1 MSRLADARRRAA
13 EGDRPNRTAVEVEPQ
28 PDAAEDFLHES
39 PTEPQARPVQALTH
53 TPSAPGIRVETV
65 DDSRYRDADSDLDG
79 DGATTALGAFRGFER
94 DVQEKVVL
102 EGGAS
107 TGVVEEYRKL
117 ASVLHHAQGAHGLK
131 VLMVTSA
138 AVGEGKTLTAINLAL
153 TLSRSFHRRVLLVD
167 CDLRKP
173 TLHQLFGLENTAGV
187 IDALRSN
194 DDPKVHLVQ
203 VMPRLTLMLS
213 GGIAADPITLLSSA
227 VVPNLF
233 RDVSEMFDWVVVD
246 TPPAAI
252 LPDCSLLTPA
262 VDAAVVVVGAFET
275 PYPLVQRAIEAIG
288 RDKVIGAVMNRAERP
303 VSPKYYNGYYT
314 TTRKRQTIG
323 RKRAEPRAD
332 ASRTR

>member
-13 EGDRPNRTAVEVEPQ
+13 EGDSPNRNPIEVGPQ
-28 PDAAEDFLHES
+28 PDAGEDFLHES
-39 PTEPQARPVQALTH
+39 SMEPPKGPAQALAH
-53 TPSAPGIRVETV
+53 TPSAPGVRVPAG
-65 DDSRYRDADSDLDG
+65 DDSQYRDAGSAIDVDNA
-79 DGATTALGAFRGFER
+79 ATSLGAFRAFEK
-94 DVQEKVVL
+94 DVLDKVVL

-153 TLSRSFHRRVLLVD
+153 TLSQSFHRRVLLAD

-173 TLHQLFGLENTAGV
+173 TLHRMFGLENTAGV
-187 IDALRSN
+187 IDALRST

-233 RDVSEMFDWVVVD
+233 RDVSEVFDWVIVD

-252 LPDCSLLTPA
+252 LPDSSLLAPA
-262 VDAAVVVVGAFET
+262 VDAAVVVVGAFDT

-303 VSPKYYNGYYT
+303 VSPRYYNGYYT
-314 TTRKRQTIG
+314 Y
-323 RKRAEPRAD
+323 
-332 ASRTR
+332 S

>member
-1 MSRLADARRRAA
+1 MSRLAEARRRAA
-13 EGDRPNRTAVEVEPQ
+13 EGDAPNRAPVEVQPQ

-39 PTEPQARPVQALTH
+39 PAEPQAQPVQALTH
-53 TPSAPGIRVETV
+53 TPSAPGIRVEARE
-65 DDSRYRDADSDLDG
+65 DSHIRDADSDLDAN
-79 DGATTALGAFRGFER
+79 GATMALGPFRAFER
-94 DVQEKVVL
+94 DVHDKIVL

-107 TGVVEEYRKL
+107 SGVVEEYRKL

-138 AVGEGKTLTAINLAL
+138 AVGEGKTLTAVNLAL
-153 TLSRSFHRRVLLVD
+153 TLSQSFHRRVLLVD
-167 CDLRKP
+167 GDLRKP
-173 TLHQLFGLENTAGV
+173 TLHQIFSLENTAGV

-227 VVPNLF
+227 VVKNLF
-233 RDVSEMFDWVVVD
+233 RDVSEMFDWVIVD

-252 LPDCSLLTPA
+252 LPDASLLTPA
-262 VDAAVVVVGAFET
+262 VDAALVVVGAFET

-288 RDKVIGAVMNRAERP
+288 RDKVIGAVMNRAEHT
-303 VSPKYYNGYYT
+303 VSPKYYHGYYNY
-314 TTRKRQTIG
+314 
-323 RKRAEPRAD
+323 
-332 ASRTR
+332 S